1 MTGAPPAFDL
11 SGKVALVTGGSRG
24 IGRETVRA
32 FARAGADV
40 MVVSRDADSCR
51 TLAEEVTRETG
62 RRAVPYACHVGRWAE
77 VDRLTDAAHETF
89 EHVDVLVN
97 NAGMSP
103 RYARV
108 TDVTEELWRKVI
120 DVNLS
125 GPFRLTALLGTRM
138 VEQGRGSIINVSSVI
153 SRSPSGDVLPYAA
166 AKAGLNA
173 ITAGFAHA
181 LGPSVRVNAIVL
193 GPFLTDIA
201 THWNMEDFAR
211 QARGFALERGG
222 RPEEI
227 VGTMLYLASDAS
239 SFTTGSLVTVDGG
252 WIQPPGESERSEK
265 PPTAP

>member
-1 MTGAPPAFDL
+1 VTGAPSEFDL

-40 MVVSRDADSCR
+40 MVVSRDIDSCR
-51 TLAEEVTRETG
+51 TLAEEVTRDTG
-62 RRAVPYACHVGRWAE
+62 RRAVPYACHMGRWAD
-77 VDRLTDAAHETF
+77 VDRLADAATGTF
-89 EHVDVLVN
+89 ESVDVLVN

-103 RYARV
+103 LYDNV

-138 VEQGRGSIINVSSVI
+138 VEQGGGSIINVSSVI
-153 SRSPSGDVLPYAA
+153 ARSPSGDVLPYAA

-173 ITAGFAHA
+173 ITVGFAHA
-181 LGPSVRVNAIVL
+181 LGPSVRVNAVVL

-201 THWNMEDFAR
+201 RHWDMERFER

-227 VGTMLYLASDAS
+227 TGTMLYLASAAS
-239 SFTTGSLVTVDGG
+239 SFTTGSLLTVDGG
-252 WIQPPGESERSEK
+252 WIHPPEDG
-265 PPTAP
+265 

>member
-1 MTGAPPAFDL
+1 M
-11 SGKVALVTGGSRG
+11 
-24 IGRETVRA
+24 
-32 FARAGADV
+32 
-40 MVVSRDADSCR
+40 
-51 TLAEEVTRETG
+51 TRETG

-77 VDRLTDAAHETF
+77 VDRLADAAHETF

-138 VEQGRGSIINVSSVI
+138 VEQGRRIDHQRLERHLAQSQWRCSARTRPPRPGSTRSRPVSPM
-153 SRSPSGDVLPYAA
+153 R
-166 AKAGLNA
+166 
-173 ITAGFAHA
+173 

-201 THWNMEDFAR
+201 KHWDMEDFAR

-265 PPTAP
+265 PPTVP